1 MTMAARI
8 ASDLVVYVT
17 QTVPSGFLTQGKR
30 YRYWYGGVAVT
41 LLFGLFLLVVDL
53 LSGAK
58 FLRGLALD
66 HHALVTSD
74 GLGSL

>member
-1 MTMAARI
+1 
-8 ASDLVVYVT
+8 
-17 QTVPSGFLTQGKR
+17 
-30 YRYWYGGVAVT
+30 VT

-66 HHALVTSD
+66 HHALVTGN
-74 GLGSL
+74 GLGSLRL